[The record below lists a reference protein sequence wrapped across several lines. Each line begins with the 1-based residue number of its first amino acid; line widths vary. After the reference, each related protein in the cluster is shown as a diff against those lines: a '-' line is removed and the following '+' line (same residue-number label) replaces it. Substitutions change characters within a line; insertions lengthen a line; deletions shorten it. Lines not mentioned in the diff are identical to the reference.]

1 MLTAEY
7 TLKFHK
13 PQMAE
18 YPYWTYLVAE
28 RPPSNFERS
37 LQPTSR
43 SDGYSDTF
51 QRLIRGATRTTAA
64 NQVESEKIALYSS
77 LSLEI
82 DYKSLMAE
90 HTLRFV
96 RTTYVRTYVHMS
108 GFFYFV
114 R

>member
-51 QRLIRGATRTTAA
+51 QRLIRG
-64 NQVESEKIALYSS
+64 EKIVLYSS

-90 HTLRFV
+90 HTLRFAQ
-96 RTTYVRTYVHMS
+96 TTYVRTYV
-108 GFFYFV
+108 GFLLLC
-114 R
+114 